1 MPILAALGEEQHS
14 DVVSVAYDLATTYD
28 DTLVVLHVIPDE
40 DFDSYRRSVQGID
53 EFRNV
58 SITQEM
64 DSAAQF
70 TRRRVSDVLDG
81 FDSDTITTR
90 GRVGSPT
97 DEILSEA
104 ESLDPRYVVIGGR
117 RRSPAGKAAFG
128 STTQRVLLGAEC
140 PVVTVMAD

>member
-1 MPILAALGEEQHS
+1 MPILAALGEEQHT
-14 DVVSVAYDLATTYD
+14 DVVSVAYDLATTYG

-40 DFDSYRRSVQGID
+40 DFDSYKQSVQGID
-53 EFRNV
+53 EFQNV

-70 TRRRVSDVLDG
+70 ARRRVSDVLDG

-90 GRVGSPT
+90 GRVGTPT

-104 ESLDPRYVVIGGR
+104 ESIDPRYVVIGGR

>member
-1 MPILAALGEEQHS
+1 MPILAALGEEQHT
-14 DVVSVAYDLATTYD
+14 DVVSVAYDLATTYE

-40 DFDSYRRSVQGID
+40 DFDSYKRSVQGID
-53 EFRNV
+53 EFQNV

-70 TRRRVSDVLDG
+70 ARRRVSDVLDG

-90 GRVGSPT
+90 GRVGTPT

-104 ESLDPRYVVIGGR
+104 ESIDPRYVVIGGR

>member
-1 MPILAALGEEQHS
+1 MPILAALGEEQHT
-14 DVVSVAYDLATTYD
+14 DVVSVAYDLATTYE

-40 DFDSYRRSVQGID
+40 DFDSYKRSVQGID
-53 EFRNV
+53 EFQNV

-70 TRRRVSDVLDG
+70 ARRRVSDVLDG

-90 GRVGSPT
+90 GRVGTPT

-128 STTQRVLLGAEC
+128 STTQRVLLGADC